1 MVDVGAD
8 GGTENAGA
16 PSDETGGVGEPLVA
30 AAPAAEVPDAMNTDT
45 RLLALALLRLL
56 PVMYWWPRLEGS
68 TTCWRRRARRLGF

>member
-30 AAPAAEVPDAMNTDT
+30 AAPAAEVPDAMSSDT
-45 RLLALALLRLL
+45 RLLALALLRL
-56 PVMYWWPRLEGS
+56 YR
-68 TTCWRRRARRLGF
+68 